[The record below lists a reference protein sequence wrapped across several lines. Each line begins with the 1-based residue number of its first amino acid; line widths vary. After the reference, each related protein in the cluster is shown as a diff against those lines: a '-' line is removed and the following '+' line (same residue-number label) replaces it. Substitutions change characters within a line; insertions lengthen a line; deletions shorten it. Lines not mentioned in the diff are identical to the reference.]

1 LKLANIWM
9 NGRKTPVVVL
19 EDHAA
24 ILPPAQ
30 FPQSMLEWVQG
41 GPSLLEKAHGYL
53 ARNEYEQ
60 FPLDGL
66 EFMAPID
73 NPGKVVA
80 IGLNYLDHCRE
91 QNIPAPDRP
100 IVFTKFTTSIIGP
113 GEAITWD
120 PAVTNQVDYEVELGV
135 IIGRRARRVPVENA
149 LDYVFGYTVIND
161 ISARDLQ
168 FSDRQWVRSKSL
180 DTFCPI
186 GPVIVTT
193 DEIPN
198 PQQLGIKCTVNNQV
212 LQNSS
217 TSEMVFSVAQL
228 ISRLS
233 HSFTFEP
240 GDVIATGTPDGVGIF
255 RKPPIFLKDGDT
267 VVVEVE
273 GIGRLSNPV
282 RL

>member
-1 LKLANIWM
+1 
-9 NGRKTPVVVL
+9 
-19 EDHAA
+19 
-24 ILPPAQ
+24 
-30 FPQSMLEWVQG
+30 
-41 GPSLLEKAHGYL
+41 
-53 ARNEYEQ
+53 
-60 FPLDGL
+60 
-66 EFMAPID
+66 
-73 NPGKVVA
+73 
-80 IGLNYLDHCRE
+80 
-91 QNIPAPDRP
+91 
-100 IVFTKFTTSIIGP
+100 
-113 GEAITWD
+113 
-120 PAVTNQVDYEVELGV
+120 
-135 IIGRRARRVPVENA
+135 
-149 LDYVFGYTVIND
+149 
-161 ISARDLQ
+161 
-168 FSDRQWVRSKSL
+168 VRSKSL